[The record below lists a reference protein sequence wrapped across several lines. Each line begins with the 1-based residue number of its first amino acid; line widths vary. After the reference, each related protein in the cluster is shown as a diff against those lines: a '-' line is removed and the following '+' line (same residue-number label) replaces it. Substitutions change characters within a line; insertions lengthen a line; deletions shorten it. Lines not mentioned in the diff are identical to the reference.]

1 MTNMDE
7 EQTPKVSRVTIDL
20 STNVKPIAI
29 SEEDAIKKA
38 KEDNLTQAQFKDDSI
53 EEVETNVTKHMAEEE
68 ALTQESPETQAVNEA
83 IKEANDMVNE
93 NLVNKTNDLL
103 KGTDKETMNKQVV
116 IVLAVIIAIIFLILV
131 IELPSFIR
139 TFK

>member
-1 MTNMDE
+1 MDE

-20 STNVKPIAI
+20 STSVKPIAI
-29 SEEDAIKKA
+29 SDEDAIKKA

-116 IVLAVIIAIIFLILV
+116 IVLAVIIAIIFLILI

>member
-20 STNVKPIAI
+20 STSVKPIAI
-29 SEEDAIKKA
+29 SDEDAIKKA

-116 IVLAVIIAIIFLILV
+116 IVLAVIIAIIFLILI

>member
-38 KEDNLTQAQFKDDSI
+38 KEDNLTQAQFKDNSI

-116 IVLAVIIAIIFLILV
+116 IVLAVIIAIIFLILI

>member
-116 IVLAVIIAIIFLILV
+116 IVLAVIIAIIFLILI

>member
-20 STNVKPIAI
+20 STSVKPIAI
-29 SEEDAIKKA
+29 SDEDAIKKA

-116 IVLAVIIAIIFLILV
+116 IVLGIIIAIILLILI

>member
-20 STNVKPIAI
+20 STSVKPIAI
-29 SEEDAIKKA
+29 SDEDAIKKA

-68 ALTQESPETQAVNEA
+68 VLTQESPETQAVNEA

-116 IVLAVIIAIIFLILV
+116 IVLAVIIAIIFLILI

>member
-20 STNVKPIAI
+20 STSVKPIAI

>member
-20 STNVKPIAI
+20 STSVKPIAI

-116 IVLAVIIAIIFLILV
+116 IVLAVIIAIIFLILI

>member
-20 STNVKPIAI
+20 STSVKPIAI
-29 SEEDAIKKA
+29 SDEEAIKKA

-116 IVLAVIIAIIFLILV
+116 IVLAVIIAIIFLILI